1 VIKGRPPR
9 LAQIFQSYG
18 APLFFVT
25 ICTLHRRKIPSLPV
39 AQNVLTRY
47 GKRATSEFNVALGR
61 YVIMP
66 DHFHFFIRG
75 DQNFVL
81 GDWVKGFKRTMSE
94 AFPKE
99 QPRSLWQPGF
109 FDHLLR
115 NDESYA
121 QKWEYVRENPVRAG
135 LVKVAEDWP
144 YQGEIVHIDRA

>member
-9 LAQIFQSYG
+9 LPQIFQSYG

-25 ICTLHRRKIPSLPV
+25 ICTLHRRKIPSLRV
-39 AQNVLTRY
+39 AHEVLTAY
-47 GKRATSEFNVALGR
+47 GGRAISEFNVALGR

-66 DHFHFFIRG
+66 DHLHFFIRG

-81 GDWVKGFKRTMSE
+81 GDWVKGLKRTMSK
-94 AFPKE
+94 AFPEE
-99 QPRSLWQPGF
+99 QPTSLWQPGF

-135 LVKVAEDWP
+135 LVKFAEDWP
-144 YQGEIVHIDRA
+144 YQGEIVRIDRA